1 MSGEPEPLSEDED
14 DDSEMESEEHEES
27 LCDWI
32 TKSIHEEMKDS
43 GKYIMM
49 AKLAEEK
56 HPDKGYDAILRD
68 IAEEEN
74 VHLRHL
80 QEILHDIK
88 KNG

>member
-1 MSGEPEPLSEDED
+1 MLEEKDMELPEEE
-14 DDSEMESEEHEES
+14 DSEMESEEQEES

-43 GKYIMM
+43 GKYSTM